1 MKITA
6 SIKLDRNTKTAA
18 QKLAKELGLSLST
31 VINSQLKQFV
41 RDKEI
46 VLSQAPKMST
56 FLEEIISDIEKDVAK
71 KKNFS
76 KPIKTKKDLDS
87 YFDAL

>member
-6 SIKLDRNTKTAA
+6 SVKLDKDTKIEA

-46 VLSQAPKMST
+46 VLSQAPRMSAY
-56 FLEEIISDIEKDVAK
+56 LENIIEEIQDDLKTGNNFDGPFNTPGEIEK
-71 KKNFS
+71 
-76 KPIKTKKDLDS
+76 
-87 YFDAL
+87 YFASL

>member
-1 MKITA
+1 MKTTA
-6 SIKLDRNTKTAA
+6 SVKLDRDTKIEA

-31 VINSQLKQFV
+31 LINSQLKQFV

-56 FLEEIISDIEKDVAK
+56 YLEDIIAEVREDIKTG
-71 KKNFS
+71 KNFS
-76 KPIKTKKDLDS
+76 KPIETKEGLES
-87 YFDAL
+87 YLASL